1 MTNWLINKSCLIRST
16 HNKPLHWFLL
26 SKLVFTLWLLVTL
39 SACGVREPKK
49 IGLSGIAY
57 NYTDQTV
64 VSVRVNGQEA
74 SSVMDGVHSGGVSG
88 GAVVCCLE
96 LSNGATEAEVEVDLG
111 LSTFTTRAKIEKWWP
126 DLANYAVVHVLPGE
140 KVVMQI
146 TPSSPLPRKDLLEAQ
161 QQALGQPVQVK
172 FQMWSAGPLERIDGK
187 H

>member
-16 HNKPLHWFLL
+16 HNNPLHWFLL

-111 LSTFTTRAKIEKWWP
+111 LSTFTTKAKIEKWWP